1 MTTQRLLATLALS
14 ASLFAIASTTQA
26 QEPTEVSW
34 LMWSSSD
41 EQTAAWQY
49 VADLVNKQHPDIK
62 VQLQTTN
69 WADYWTKL
77 PTLAASGQLPDIVSL
92 QSLRAPGFAQIM
104 EPLDPYI
111 EETGFD
117 IDAFDQ
123 SIINGLSMDGSVF
136 ALPYDFGPYVV
147 YYNKDRF
154 DEAGVP
160 LPTVD
165 WTYEEFLSA
174 ARALTKDGKY
184 GFAVTA
190 MGYIPFA
197 LSDGAEYLTEDG
209 ELNLDDPKLQAAF
222 QKYADLAAKEKVA
235 PVIAASGTMSTQI
248 ASGRFQ
254 SGDVAMFTTG
264 PWELINQKNKTDFT
278 IGLAPIP
285 AGKAGSITTSAG
297 SGFGIAKDSD
307 KKDEAWKAIQVL
319 TGPEAE
325 QYLASAGRAFTG
337 RIAEQKYW
345 YENAATDV
353 VNARPA
359 LEAALANAVPF
370 RTTPNWNSVEML
382 SEQYA
387 PLAYSGAE
395 SGAEVMDTIST
406 LVEE

>member
-1 MTTQRLLATLALS
+1 MKTKSLLTTLVAS
-14 ASLFAIASTTQA
+14 ASLFAIAASADA
-26 QEPTEVSW
+26 QEPTELTW

-41 EQTAAWQY
+41 EQTAAWQH
-49 VADLVNKQHPDIK
+49 VADLVNKQHPEIT
-62 VQLQTTN
+62 VELQTTN

-104 EPLDPYI
+104 DPLNPYI
-111 EETGFD
+111 EESGFD
-117 IDAFDQ
+117 IEAFDQ
-123 SIINGLSMDGSVF
+123 SIIDGLSKDGSIF
-136 ALPYDFGPYVV
+136 ALPYDFGPIVV

-154 DEAGVP
+154 EEAGVP
-160 LPTVD
+160 LPSAD
-165 WTYEEFLSA
+165 WTYDEFLSA
-174 ARALTKDGKY
+174 ARALTTDGKY

-197 LSDGAEYLTEDG
+197 LSAGANYLTEDG
-209 ELNLDDPKLQAAF
+209 ELNFEDPKLQAAF
-222 QKYADLAAKEKVA
+222 QQYADLAAKEKVA
-235 PVIAASGTMSTQI
+235 PVIAASGTMSNQI

-285 AGKAGSITTSAG
+285 AGEAGSVTTSAG

-307 KKDEAWKAIQVL
+307 KKEEAWKAIQIL

-345 YENAATDV
+345 YENAASDV
-353 VNARPA
+353 VNAKPA
-359 LEAALANAVPF
+359 LEKALEQAVPY
-370 RTTPNWNSVEML
+370 TTTTNWNSVEML
-382 SEQYA
+382 HEQYA
-387 PLAYSGAE
+387 PLAYSGSE
-395 SGAEVMDTIST
+395 SGEEVLNTIST